1 MKALE
6 DQSKHGVYNVLFF
19 RLALIV
25 RGIRPKCPDVCP
37 ALYDPV
43 CGSDGKTYPNSCS
56 LGTASCESGGNIRQA
71 SKSKCSKY
79 IPCFLAF
86 KCLIYT

>member
-1 MKALE
+1 MFA
-6 DQSKHGVYNVLFF
+6 G
-19 RLALIV
+19 
-25 RGIRPKCPDVCP
+25 
-37 ALYDPV
+37 YDPV
-43 CGSDGKTYPNSCS
+43 CGSDGKTYPNSCF
-56 LGTASCESGGNIRQA
+56 LGISSCESGGNIRQV

>member
-1 MKALE
+1 MFA
-6 DQSKHGVYNVLFF
+6 G
-19 RLALIV
+19 
-25 RGIRPKCPDVCP
+25 
-37 ALYDPV
+37 YDPV